1 MSIGSFGRSVAD
13 MFVHILI
20 CCHPADR
27 LEYASKTI
35 LALDGRNE
43 NGNSDES
50 IERAKERE
58 SNRKRIIEKKMK

>member
-35 LALDGRNE
+35 LALDGRN
-43 NGNSDES
+43 DRMA
-50 IERAKERE
+50 IQTRALKEQKSE
-58 SNRKRIIEKKMK
+58 KAIEKESLKRK